1 MRALAVQHDHLSP
14 LGPVAARLAEH
25 GFTVESHLTVPD
37 SRFRTPNVEPAF
49 PDFAEYDAVVVMGA
63 PWSTY
68 DEASTGRWV
77 GAEITQLRRA
87 DAAGVPVLGICFGG
101 QLLAAAH
108 GGSVAASPSPEI
120 GWATVE
126 SDDESVVPG
135 GAWFEWHYDRWTL
148 PPGAVEVARNGAAS
162 QAYVLRRNL
171 AVQFHPEMT
180 PSLLAGWLAN
190 GGAEQVGDPAA
201 LLSRTRAE
209 MPKAAERARRL
220 IDGFAASAIRDRAP
234 CRRPPSRR

>member
-1 MRALAVQHDHLSP
+1 M
-14 LGPVAARLAEH
+14 
-25 GFTVESHLTVPD
+25 
-37 SRFRTPNVEPAF
+37 
-49 PDFAEYDAVVVMGA
+49 
-63 PWSTY
+63 
-68 DEASTGRWV
+68 
-77 GAEITQLRRA
+77 
-87 DAAGVPVLGICFGG
+87 LGICFGG

-135 GAWFEWHYDRWTL
+135 GPWFEWHYDRWTL

-171 AVQFHPEMT
+171 AVQFHPEVT

-190 GGAEQVGDPAA
+190 GGAEQVSDPAA
-201 LLSRTRAE
+201 LLSRTWAE
-209 MPKAAERARRL
+209 MPRAAERTRRL
-220 IDGFAASAIRDRAP
+220 IDGFAASAIRDRDP
-234 CRRPPSRR
+234 YRRPRSRR